1 MKTIHIKKHRG
12 PQSSLLKQPITY
24 LFSLAAIFFFQGCK
38 EPTYPIED
46 AEKYT
51 NVFMQLAADGVV
63 NKSFSIQDEWTN
75 IPFGAGYGGFDILS
89 QAIKV
94 DFTVDASLIEEYNL
108 QNNTQYSLPPE
119 GSYKITEPSVEI
131 QSGNS
136 GSNSTNLEVNPLLL
150 GGTKQYIIPV
160 KIDQVAPAI
169 PIAENLQTTFFII
182 NGFYE
187 SNPFEPIANA
197 DWEIHDYSDDD
208 YDGIGGRAPYCIDS
222 DVNTCWLSTYRR
234 VDGWRPGHPHFVAID
249 MKDTNTMHGVTLFGR
264 LGANNAYLFP
274 KNVLIQTSSD
284 GQNWEDAGSYT
295 IAASSDDT
303 SATMY
308 FEQSVKC
315 RYFKV
320 TVLSSA
326 GNGDTTAVAEL
337 VAF

>member
-1 MKTIHIKKHRG
+1 MKTTFIKMALLAIRRIR
-12 PQSSLLKQPITY
+12 PQMTFLLT
-24 LFSLAAIFFFQGCK
+24 LGSTFFFHGCK

-46 AEKYT
+46 AEQYT
-51 NVFMQLAADGVV
+51 NVFMQLASDGAVS
-63 NKSFSIQDEWTN
+63 KSLIIQDEWTK

-89 QAIKV
+89 QPIKV
-94 DFTVDASLIEEYNL
+94 DFTIDPSLVEEYNQL
-108 QNNTQYSLPPE
+108 NNTQYSLPPQ
-119 GSYKITEPSVEI
+119 GSYKIADASVQI
-131 QSGNS
+131 QPGNS
-136 GSNSTNLEVNPLLL
+136 GSNTTNLEVNPVLLQ
-150 GGTKQYIIPV
+150 GTKQYIIPV
-160 KIDQVAPAI
+160 KIDQVEPAI
-169 PIAENLQTTFFII
+169 PIAQNLQTTYFIV

-187 SNPFEPIANA
+187 TNPFEPISNA
-197 DWEIHDYSDDD
+197 DWLIHDYSDDD

-249 MKDTNTMHGVTLFGR
+249 MKESHTLHGITLFGR

-274 KNVLIQTSSD
+274 KNVLIQTSTD
-284 GQNWEDAGSYT
+284 GQTWVDAGTYS

-308 FEQSVKC
+308 FEQSATC